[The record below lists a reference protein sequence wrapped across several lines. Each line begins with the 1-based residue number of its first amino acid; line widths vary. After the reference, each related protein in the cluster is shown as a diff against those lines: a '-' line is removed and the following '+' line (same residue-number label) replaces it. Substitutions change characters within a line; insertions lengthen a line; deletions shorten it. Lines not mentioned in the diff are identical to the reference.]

1 MIFVLGAQNSSIIKL
16 KFLTPK
22 FIEFVGSRLCSKLK
36 SFGSFSLATPQ
47 WLAHIYQSQGMM
59 GAAEMCYR
67 KSLQVA
73 SQQGSW
79 SGKLSSLLR
88 LALLALEVCMVRPRY
103 SYDVGNCFFYFS
115 LR

>member
-1 MIFVLGAQNSSIIKL
+1 
-16 KFLTPK
+16 
-22 FIEFVGSRLCSKLK
+22 
-36 SFGSFSLATPQ
+36 
-47 WLAHIYQSQGMM
+47 MM

-88 LALLALEVCMVRPRY
+88 LALLALKAYMVR
-103 SYDVGNCFFYFS
+103 SYYNYDDEKTDSFIF
-115 LR
+115 L